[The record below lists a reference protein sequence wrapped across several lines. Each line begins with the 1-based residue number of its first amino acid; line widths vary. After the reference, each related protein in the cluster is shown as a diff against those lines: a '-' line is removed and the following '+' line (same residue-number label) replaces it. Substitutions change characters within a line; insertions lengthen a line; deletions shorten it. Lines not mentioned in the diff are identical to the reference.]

1 MTSTTVTFRIDKDLK
16 EQAEQ
21 VLESMGMNMTTAL
34 TVFTKTLVRE
44 GRIPFPVVA
53 DPFFHPTNQAWPRS
67 AAADVEAGRG
77 TYVTKTM
84 AELDAMADA

>member
-1 MTSTTVTFRIDKDLK
+1 MTSTAVTFRIDKGLK
-16 EQAEQ
+16 EQADQ

-44 GRIPFPVVA
+44 GRMPFPIVA
-53 DPFFHPTNQAWPRS
+53 DPFFHPANQAWLRS
-67 AAADVEAGRG
+67 AAADAATGRG

>member
-1 MTSTTVTFRIDKDLK
+1 MASTTVTFRIDQGLK

-21 VLESMGMNMTTAL
+21 VLESMGLNMTTAL

-44 GRIPFPVVA
+44 GRMPFPVVA
-53 DPFFHPTNQAWPRS
+53 DPFFHPTNQAWLRS
-67 AAADVEAGRG
+67 AAADADNGGG